1 MRTPW
6 EDSVKGDV
14 GFWDNLRR
22 ESSISQR
29 QIVLEI
35 PHQGKPLAWFAIDE
49 KDFQNKL
56 ISGFTHS
63 EEEYFYELLHEG
75 VEDEGDVNEVTTDQL
90 LDIAGSDLSRFIV
103 FDTIDEARNYALVS
117 REQGFWQVYKVLSDW
132 DLLIYQISIKENEST
147 VYEYFYGNDDVST
160 RIYSMLTDDQHL
172 SARILG
178 VDHVNTEC
186 SVLAEVIDLDIEQWQ
201 EEIWGEQAE

>member
-6 EDSVKGDV
+6 EDSAK
-14 GFWDNLRR
+14 
-22 ESSISQR
+22 
-29 QIVLEI
+29 IVLEI
-35 PHQGKPLAWFAIDE
+35 PPQGKPLAWFATDE
-49 KDFQNKL
+49 KDFQDKL
-56 ISGFTHS
+56 ISGFTNS
-63 EEEYFYELLHEG
+63 EEESFYELLHEG
-75 VEDEGDVNEVTTDQL
+75 VGVEDAVNAVTTDQL

-103 FDTIDEARNYALVS
+103 FDTINEARNYALVS
-117 REQGFWQVYKVLSDW
+117 RGQGFGQVYKVLNDW
-132 DLLIYQISIKENEST
+132 DLFIYQISIKENEST

-201 EEIWGEQAE
+201 EEIWGEEA